1 MGLGHR
7 LRQADPGQAAGGA
20 ADRRQEVMNQRAA
33 AALGL
38 VLAFTL
44 AACGEKAQ
52 TVASGSEKKVDV
64 PGWQPSNSVYLA
76 PGWTPGDRTSW
87 EAQLRTRA
95 QAQNDFA
102 VPTK

>member
-1 MGLGHR
+1 MRRG
-7 LRQADPGQAAGGA
+7 AVAAS
-20 ADRRQEVMNQRAA
+20 
-33 AALGL
+33 ALVV
-38 VLAFTL
+38 VLAL

-52 TVASGSEKKVDV
+52 TVASGAEKKADV
-64 PGWQPSNSVYLA
+64 PGWQPGNSVYLA

>member
-1 MGLGHR
+1 M
-7 LRQADPGQAAGGA
+7 
-20 ADRRQEVMNQRAA
+20 RRGVP

-38 VLAFTL
+38 VAAIGL

-52 TVASGSEKKVDV
+52 TVDSGSGKKADV
-64 PGWQPSNSVYLA
+64 PGWQAGNSAYLA

>member
-1 MGLGHR
+1 MRH
-7 LRQADPGQAAGGA
+7 GA
-20 ADRRQEVMNQRAA
+20 T

-38 VLAFTL
+38 VVALAL
-44 AACGEKAQ
+44 AGCAEKAQ

-64 PGWQPSNSVYLA
+64 PGWQPGNSVYLA
-76 PGWTPGDRTSW
+76 PGWTPGDRASW

-102 VPTK
+102 VATK

>member
-1 MGLGHR
+1 MR
-7 LRQADPGQAAGGA
+7 RGA
-20 ADRRQEVMNQRAA
+20 SAVS
-33 AALGL
+33 AL
-38 VLAFTL
+38 VVALAL

-52 TVASGSEKKVDV
+52 TVASGAEKKADV
-64 PGWQPSNSVYLA
+64 PGWQPGNSVYLA

>member
-1 MGLGHR
+1 M
-7 LRQADPGQAAGGA
+7 
-20 ADRRQEVMNQRAA
+20 RRGAA
-33 AALGL
+33 AASA
-38 VLAFTL
+38 LAVTLAL

-52 TVASGSEKKVDV
+52 TVASGSGKKADV
-64 PGWQPSNSVYLA
+64 PGWQPGNSVYLA
-76 PGWTPGDRTSW
+76 PGRTPGDRTSW